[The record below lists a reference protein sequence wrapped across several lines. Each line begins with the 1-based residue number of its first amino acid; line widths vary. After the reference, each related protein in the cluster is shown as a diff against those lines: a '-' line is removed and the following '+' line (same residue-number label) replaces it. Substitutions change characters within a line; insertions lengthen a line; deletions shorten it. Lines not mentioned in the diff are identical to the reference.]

1 MAFEYFKKS
10 WDDEF
15 HRLYYKASAE
25 QWSVADLD
33 WDQLGAIDA
42 DYKRGMVGMLTPLIV
57 SERGAMQACGTMMQR
72 LRDRNDQES
81 ELVMHAMGLDEARH
95 WEGLNRLFNEV
106 SAEPKPINEFKEALG
121 INYVI
126 MRCGDFDQWLWCIQ
140 ICDIIAGVLYNALKS
155 TTDCKPVEQ
164 LFDGFLRD
172 EARHHRF
179 CNLFFAREASKFTR
193 EQQKRYRRQGDK
205 LLKKFEAL
213 MKVHL
218 ADYMKMIG
226 ADGNLAYE
234 KVAKAVDGQANKYGF
249 LA

>member
-1 MAFEYFKKS
+1 MAFNYFKKE
-10 WDDEF
+10 WDDDF
-15 HRLYYKASAE
+15 YRLYTKASSE
-25 QWSVADLD
+25 QWAVGNLP
-33 WDQLGAIDA
+33 WDQINTIDE
-42 DYKRGMVGMLTPLIV
+42 DYKRGMLGMLTPLLV
-57 SERGAMQACGTMMQR
+57 SERGAMQACGTMMAQLRQR
-72 LRDRNDQES
+72 EDSES

-95 WEGLNRLFNEV
+95 WEGLNRVFVELGE
-106 SAEPKPINEFKEALG
+106 EPKPITDFKEALG

-140 ICDIIAGVLYNALKS
+140 ICDIIAGVLYNALKTS
-155 TTDCKPVEQ
+155 TDCKPIEQ
-164 LFDGFLRD
+164 MFDGFLKD

-193 EQQKRYRRQGDK
+193 DQQKRYRKQGDK
-205 LLKKFEAL
+205 LVKKFEAL

-226 ADGNLAYE
+226 ADGDAAFE
-234 KVAKAVDGQANKYGF
+234 KVAKAVEGQANKYGF